1 MFMRRLLALIS
12 IGALVA
18 FGTAPA
24 SANTSATK
32 LPVFETSDSQLSGD
46 QSSIVVLP
54 DGTRVALHNDWRTAR
69 FYSSVLSADSKTVA
83 TATIFANGNTLGQ
96 NPTRFDWKLSKEGK
110 LFVLFTTWVTN
121 NGVPT
126 VGLKIRST
134 LDGQN
139 WTDPISV
146 VPDYQDD
153 TGCNP
158 RNQVCGYVQPRLV
171 QNSSGALLA
180 VAARATTI
188 IKANFVSATSTNGVN
203 WSAPSVSQASVAL
216 PTEIGAVNNINSGTN
231 LFGVT
236 ATETDFVLIH
246 YYYVPGAT
254 VFKIGDYG
262 YKAMSMPFKSLGKW
276 SSVKVVS
283 LVRGTDVANRAVTT
297 LGPYVVYTPNKLQA
311 LWFER
316 PTNSSNT
323 VLRQSI
329 YSTSTGEWSAPK
341 KIYQCSD
348 CDITH
353 STTADRNATI
363 VSGSS
368 ILLPFVESKGGLQ
381 MQLFVK
387 FLTITDGV
395 LSSQG
400 ATDVVAGEPQ
410 SNEVEFFGAHQSPD
424 GTLAFVVQRDLA
436 VELVEFSNDRKT
448 KTITPVGYLGSKRP
462 NYGLGRVVH
471 SAVAADGNIAMMFH
485 HYPETS
491 DPQKTTYNYYKVNR
505 VLAPAL
511 KGKLTITGVTK
522 VGSTLKTSTVSF
534 TASVA
539 PSTMVTQWYRC
550 SKIVKTAPNKKPV
563 DCVPIP
569 NALLKS
575 YKLTTKDK
583 GKYLIA
589 SVSSF
594 NSGGTTIV
602 FSTSSAVVK

>member
-1 MFMRRLLALIS
+1 MFKRRLI
-12 IGALVA
+12 ALVLIGVFA
-18 FGTAPA
+18 ALGTDSA

-134 LDGQN
+134 FDGQN
-139 WTDPISV
+139 WSDPISV

-188 IKANFVSATSTNGVN
+188 MKANFVSATSTNGVN

-216 PTEIGAVNNINSGTN
+216 PIEIGAVNNINSGTN

-236 ATETDFVLIH
+236 ATDTDFVLIH
-246 YYYVPGAT
+246 YYYIPGAT
-254 VFKIGDYG
+254 PFKVGDYG
-262 YKAMSMPFKSLGKW
+262 YKTMSMPFKSLGKW
-276 SSVKVVS
+276 LSVKVVS

-297 LGPYVVYTPNKLQA
+297 LGPYLVYTPNKLQA

-329 YSTSTGEWSAPK
+329 YNNSTGEWSSPK
-341 KIYQCSD
+341 KLYQCTN
-348 CDITH
+348 CDI
-353 STTADRNATI
+353 SRCTTADRNATI
-363 VSGSS
+363 VTGSS
-368 ILLPFVESKGGLQ
+368 ILLPFVETQGALDF
-381 MQLFVK
+381 QLSVK

-395 LSSQG
+395 LSPSG
-400 ATDVVAGEPQ
+400 ATDVVAGEPR
-410 SNEVEFFGAHQSPD
+410 STEVEFFGAHQSPD
-424 GTLAFVVQRDLA
+424 GTLALVVQRNLA
-436 VELVEFSNDRKT
+436 VELVEFSSDRKS
-448 KTITPVGYLGSKRP
+448 KAITTVGYLGSNRLS
-462 NYGLGRVVH
+462 YGLGRVVH
-471 SAVAADGNIAMMFH
+471 SALATDGNITMMFH
-485 HYPETS
+485 HYPET
-491 DPQKTTYNYYKVNR
+491 PEPLNTTFNYYKVNR
-505 VLAPAL
+505 VLPPAL
-511 KGKLTITGVTK
+511 KGELSVSGTPK
-522 VGSTLKTSTVSF
+522 VGATLKTSTVSF
-534 TASVA
+534 TANVS
-539 PSTMVTQWYRC
+539 PSAMVTKWYRC
-550 SKIVKTAPNKKPV
+550 SKPIKLAPKAKPSE
-563 DCVPIP
+563 CVAIP
-569 NALLKS
+569 NALVKS
-575 YKLTTKDK
+575 YKLTSKDK

-602 FSTSSAVVK
+602 FSASSAVVK

>member
-1 MFMRRLLALIS
+1 MFMRKLF
-12 IGALVA
+12 ALVSIAALFA
-18 FGTAPA
+18 FGSVPA

-32 LPVFETSDSQLSGD
+32 LPVFEKSETLLSGD
-46 QSSIVVLP
+46 QSSIAVLP

-69 FYSSVLSADSKTVA
+69 FYSSLLSADSKTVA
-83 TATIFANGNTLGQ
+83 TATIFASGNTLGQ

-139 WTDPISV
+139 WSDPISV
-146 VPDYQDD
+146 VPDYRDD

-188 IKANFVSATSTNGVN
+188 SKANFVSATSTNGVT

-236 ATETDFVLIH
+236 ATQTDFVLIH
-246 YYYVPGAT
+246 YYYTPGAT

-262 YKAMSMPFKSLGKW
+262 YKTMSMPFKSLGKW

-316 PTNSSNT
+316 PTNSFNT

-341 KIYQCSD
+341 KIYQCTN
-348 CDITH
+348 CDITR

-368 ILLPFVESKGGLQ
+368 IVLPFVESKGDLQ

-395 LSSQG
+395 LSPQG
-400 ATDVVAGEPQ
+400 ATDVVAGEPR
-410 SNEVEFFGAHQSPD
+410 STEVEYFGGHLSPN
-424 GTLAFVVQRDLA
+424 GALALVVQRDLA
-436 VELVEFSNDRKT
+436 VELIEFSSDKKS
-448 KTITPVGYLGSKRP
+448 KTITKVGYLGSKRP
-462 NYGLGRVVH
+462 SYGLGRVVH

-485 HYPETS
+485 HYPETQV
-491 DPQKTTYNYYKVNR
+491 PQETTFNYYKVNR
-505 VLAPAL
+505 VFAPAL
-511 KGKLTITGVTK
+511 KGKLAISGTTK
-522 VGSTLKTSTVSF
+522 LGSTLKISTVSF
-534 TASVA
+534 TAAVT
-539 PSTMVTQWYRC
+539 PSQMVTQWYRC
-550 SKIVKTAPNKKPV
+550 SKTLKTAPKTKPA
-563 DCVPIP
+563 DCVAIP
-569 NALLKS
+569 NALAKS